1 MSLGVRKKGSR
12 LEGDGVVQLIVGFSA
27 VRAPSPDWKSDL
39 PSPLSQ

>member
-27 VRAPSPDWKSDL
+27 VRARQAPIGNPTCL
-39 PSPLSQ
+39 PR